1 MAAAAATSPATAPSS
16 LPSTGRKSNL
26 PTLRVSRKLKLP
38 AALLSSDPSPVFRS
52 VTAFAPATVAN
63 LGPGFDFLGCAV
75 ADAYL
80 SLGDAV
86 TATLDPAL
94 PPGTVAISAVTSPA
108 RPRLAAR
115 LSRDPLRN
123 CAGIAAAAALR
134 ALGVSSHAVSL
145 ELAKGLPLGSGLG
158 SSAASAAAAVK
169 AVDALFGS
177 LLSPHDLVLAGLE
190 SEKAVSGFH
199 ADNSAPAILGGFVL
213 VQSYDPFK
221 LVQLPCPPGL
231 RLCFVLVT
239 PDFEAPTAKMRA
251 ALPKNVNIGH
261 HVRNASQAAALV
273 ASVLQGDAAGIG
285 SAMSSDGIV
294 EPTRAPL
301 IPGMAAVK
309 AAALQAGA
317 LGCTISGAGPT
328 AVAVIQGDE
337 KGEEIARSMIDAFWL
352 AGKLKATA
360 TVAQLD
366 RAGARV
372 IATSRLE

>member
-1 MAAAAATSPATAPSS
+1 MATAATSPATAPSS
-16 LPSTGRKSNL
+16 FPSTARKSTL
-26 PTLRVSRKLKLP
+26 TTLRVSRKLKLAP
-38 AALLSSDPSPVFRS
+38 AALSSDPSPAFRS

-75 ADAYL
+75 ADASL
-80 SLGDAV
+80 SLGDTI

-108 RPRLAAR
+108 RPDLAAR

-123 CAGIAAAAALR
+123 CAGIAAVATLR
-134 ALGVSSHAVSL
+134 ALGVRSHAVSL

-177 LLSPHDLVLAGLE
+177 LLSPHELVLAGLE

-199 ADNSAPAILGGFVL
+199 ADNIAPAILGGFVL

-221 LVQLPCPPGL
+221 LVQLPCPPAL

-239 PDFEAPTAKMRA
+239 PDFEAPTSKMRA
-251 ALPKNVNIGH
+251 ALPRHVDMGQ

-273 ASVLQGDAAGIG
+273 ASVLLGDAAGIG

-301 IPGMAAVK
+301 IPGMAVVK
-309 AAALQAGA
+309 AAALEAGA

-337 KGEEIARSMIDAFWL
+337 KGEQIARRMIDAFWL

-372 IATSRLE
+372 IATSRLK